1 MALIADMIARGWEN
15 FLARPS
21 GTMSFRFILQPAI
34 ASIIAL
40 RAGLRDAKEGRP
52 PYLWAAF
59 VDPTYRAQF
68 LHGGWRD
75 IRMPFFVSIALDI
88 IYQII
93 VHQFIYPLELL
104 FTATLLALVPYFVLR
119 GPANRDR
126 AAIHELELQG
136 RYGAQRR

>member
-21 GTMSFRFILQPAI
+21 GTMNFRFILQPAI

-104 FTATLLALVPYFVLR
+104 T
-119 GPANRDR
+119 GP
-126 AAIHELELQG
+126 HGVVHSEC
-136 RYGAQRR
+136 

>member
-59 VDPTYRAQF
+59 VDPAYRAQF

-119 GPANRDR
+119 GPANRV
-126 AAIHELELQG
+126 A
-136 RYGAQRR
+136 RRFMS